1 MIIEQLDI
9 DVVME
14 EMKRVRAFVFS
25 IAGKTGL
32 DERQT
37 QELHLVVE
45 EAVANVVN
53 YSGAT
58 TMSLRAWRENDS
70 LYVSVTDDGIPFDP
84 THYPPPNLN
93 VPGEERQ
100 AGGLGI
106 HYIRTMS
113 DGVTYRRN
121 DDKNILTIL
130 YIIRYGD
137 KNH

>member
-1 MIIEQLDI
+1 MYMTIGQLDI

-14 EMKRVRAFVFS
+14 EMKRVRTFVLS
-25 IAGKTGL
+25 IAGKAGL
-32 DERQT
+32 GERQT

-58 TMSLRAWRENDS
+58 TMSLCAWQENDS
-70 LYVSVTDDGIPFDP
+70 LYVSVTDDGVPFDP
-84 THYPPPNLN
+84 TQYPPPNLN

-106 HYIRTMS
+106 HYIRSMS
-113 DGVTYRRN
+113 DGVTYCRN
-121 DDKNILTIL
+121 DNRNVLTIHKK
-130 YIIRYGD
+130 I
-137 KNH
+137 K